1 MAIRSQEWGVDR
13 TYERKLEDLDRR
25 IRRQDGT
32 LDAWIR
38 EAAAR
43 GARMPTALQAYVH
56 KVRTRA
62 YTVTDE
68 DVERIRAAGYSE
80 DQVFELTVAAA
91 YGAALARLRSGLDS
105 IAQQEA
111 AIARKDEG

>member
-1 MAIRSQEWGVDR
+1 LDPKF
-13 TYERKLEDLDRR
+13 ERKLEDLGRR
-25 IRRQDGT
+25 ILRQDGT
-32 LDAWIR
+32 LDPSHR

-43 GARMPTALQAYVH
+43 GDGAPTELQVYIH

-91 YGAALARLRSGLDS
+91 YGAAIDRLRSGLD
-105 IAQQEA
+105 ALARQDA
-111 AIARKDEG
+111 AAARRDGT